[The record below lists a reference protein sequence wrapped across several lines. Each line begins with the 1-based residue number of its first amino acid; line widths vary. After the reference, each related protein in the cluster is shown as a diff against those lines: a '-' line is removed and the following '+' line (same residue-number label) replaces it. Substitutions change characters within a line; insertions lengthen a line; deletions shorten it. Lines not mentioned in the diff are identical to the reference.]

1 MRDRDVMNLLDQ
13 LELYVLEKGEGRV
26 SQGEYWLFVFKSMTS
41 GQLMTKTLRDH
52 LRYKLES
59 LGVKVSEK

>member
-26 SQGEYWLFVFKSMTS
+26 SQGEFWLFVFKSMSS
-41 GQLMTKTLRDH
+41 GRLMTKALRDH
-52 LRYKLES
+52 LVYKLKS
-59 LGVKVSEK
+59 LRVDF